1 MRSGFGIGR
10 RVEINL
16 ISDEICL
23 SEIAFLN
30 LTASA

>member
-16 ISDEICL
+16 ISDALSL
-23 SEIAFLN
+23 SEIAFL
-30 LTASA
+30 T